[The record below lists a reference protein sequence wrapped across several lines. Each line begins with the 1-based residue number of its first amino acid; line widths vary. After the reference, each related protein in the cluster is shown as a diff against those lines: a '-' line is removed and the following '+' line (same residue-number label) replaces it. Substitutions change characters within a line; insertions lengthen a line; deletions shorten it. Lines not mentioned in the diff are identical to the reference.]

1 MTVSIRYGILGPIE
15 SSSWFV
21 KAVASNPN
29 SEIVALAC
37 EKTKEKQ
44 NLINVPVFE
53 SYSELCQSPDV
64 DAIFVPTS
72 NTNHYEG
79 AKLALENKK
88 HVLIDSPFTKH
99 KVGANELFLLAER
112 QSCFLMEAQQT
123 VFLSAYDRIKKM
135 IANEE
140 IGTIC
145 YVESR
150 THLPYDAACP
160 YDAAW
165 TRSLERGGGALNLGG
180 AYPLTLIPFLLE
192 TEPTDWSG
200 LGVNKVGEADTRCTL
215 NFRCGNVLVNNV
227 ISLDFDLDD
236 KLTIVGTNGKI
247 VIQNYLDPDAV
258 IVMTPNGTKRLTNQ
272 NELDAGTNVLNHVSD
287 CISSQKTSSPVLTKK
302 ITVKTV
308 EIISNLYSQ
317 WYGDPLN

>member
-29 SEIVALAC
+29 SEIVALAF
-37 EKTKEKQ
+37 EKTKE
-44 NLINVPVFE
+44 NLINGPVFE

-123 VFLSAYDRIKKM
+123 VFLSAYARIKEM

-150 THLPYDAACP
+150 THLP

-227 ISLDFDLDD
+227 ISLDFDLDA

-247 VIQNYLDPDAV
+247 VIQNYLDPFAV

-272 NELDAGTNVLNHVSD
+272 NELDAGINVLNHVSD

-308 EIISNLYSQ
+308 EIISSLYSQ

>member
-21 KAVASNPN
+21 KAVASSPN

-64 DAIFVPTS
+64 DVIFVPTS

-123 VFLSAYDRIKKM
+123 VFLSAYARIKEM

-150 THLPYDAACP
+150 THLDALA
-160 YDAAW
+160 
-165 TRSLERGGGALNLGG
+165 
-180 AYPLTLIPFLLE
+180 
-192 TEPTDWSG
+192 
-200 LGVNKVGEADTRCTL
+200 
-215 NFRCGNVLVNNV
+215 
-227 ISLDFDLDD
+227 
-236 KLTIVGTNGKI
+236 
-247 VIQNYLDPDAV
+247 
-258 IVMTPNGTKRLTNQ
+258 
-272 NELDAGTNVLNHVSD
+272 
-287 CISSQKTSSPVLTKK
+287 
-302 ITVKTV
+302 
-308 EIISNLYSQ
+308 
-317 WYGDPLN
+317 